1 MTGGHALVWRFS
13 EEMFHL
19 SSEESGGCG
28 ECSRWRER
36 CMQLEGKGILLG
48 LETEI
53 RQVCLEHK
61 E

>member
-1 MTGGHALVWRFS
+1 MWRFS
-13 EEMFHL
+13 EEMFNL

-28 ECSRWRER
+28 ECSRWRKQ
-36 CMQLEGKGILLG
+36 CMQLEEKGILLG